1 MDKIIKLL
9 TQAAEIIEQLNNI
22 ITLHDIE
29 INELTNKVKEL
40 QNGQSKNQ

>member
-1 MDKIIKLL
+1 MNEILKLL
-9 TQAAEIIEQLNNI
+9 AQAGELIEKLNDI

>member
-1 MDKIIKLL
+1 MDEIIKLL
-9 TQAAEIIEQLNNI
+9 EQAAEIIEKLNDI

-40 QNGQSKNQ
+40 QNGQSKN